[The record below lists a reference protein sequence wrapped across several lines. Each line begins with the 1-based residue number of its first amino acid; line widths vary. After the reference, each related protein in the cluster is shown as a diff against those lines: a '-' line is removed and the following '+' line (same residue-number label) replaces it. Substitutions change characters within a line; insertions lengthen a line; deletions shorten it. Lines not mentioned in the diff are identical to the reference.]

1 MFKSSRVL
9 RALESELPGTPVRGM
24 IAAAAAICVAS
35 AWFNR
40 GFFSHDEH
48 FQILEFAWY
57 KLGRTPVGG
66 LAWEFDAKMRPALQP
81 FLAAGLFRVL
91 DALVWFTPFFAS
103 FLLRLVSGLL
113 GLWISLELCIRVL
126 PWVRDASFKRL
137 LLPGMLFLWFLP
149 YTHGRFG
156 SENWGGLLFFGGL
169 CLLLDATNPE
179 NTRRAMLR
187 TALAGLAWGAAFYCR
202 YQVGFAIAGAGLW
215 LVFIRGARARAIAVL
230 TASFALACALNFV
243 LDHWLYGAWV
253 NTPYNYF
260 HANLVEGKAAMFGTQ
275 PWWFYF
281 VQMLAILVPPFSLVL
296 VGLLGAGMWFCRR
309 NVLVWAVLPFVIG
322 HTVLGHKEVR
332 FLIPITYAIVPL
344 LVLAADNLPASL
356 QARLAGWQG
365 RRGAATAVRVFIAL
379 NTLALL
385 FMTFK
390 PSSETVTVYQWL
402 YEQSREQPIV
412 LYTGSRLPYSMGSYE
427 LNFYRPAN
435 VMVKNVG
442 DVEEL
447 RAAIANGHGR
457 VFLFQPSLRPPL
469 WTAQNRI
476 GCTPVVRTLP
486 SWVTRVNINNW
497 TSRMYV
503 WTVFSLSTSPSGDG
517 C

>member
-1 MFKSSRVL
+1 MFVFSRL
-9 RALESELPGTPVRGM
+9 RRTLTSELPGTPVRGM
-24 IAAAAAICVAS
+24 VGTAAAICIVS

-57 KLGRTPVGG
+57 KLGRTPVEG
-66 LAWEFDAKMRPALQP
+66 LAWEFGAQMRPALQP
-81 FLAAGLFRVL
+81 FLAAGLFRIL
-91 DALVWFTPFFAS
+91 DALGWFTPFFAA
-103 FLLRLVSGLL
+103 FLLRLISGLL

-126 PWVRDASFKRL
+126 PWVRDTFFKRL
-137 LLPGMLFLWFLP
+137 LLAGMLFLWFLP
-149 YTHGRFG
+149 YTHGRFA

-169 CLLLDATNPE
+169 CLLLDATNAPSD
-179 NTRRAMLR
+179 RRAVLR
-187 TALAGLAWGAAFYCR
+187 TTLAGLAWGAAFYCR
-202 YQVGFAIAGAGLW
+202 FQMGFAIAGAGLW
-215 LVFIRGARARAIAVL
+215 LVFVRRARLRTLTVL
-230 TASFALACALNFV
+230 AASFALAGALNIA

-281 VQMLAILVPPFSLVL
+281 AQMLALLVPPFSLVL
-296 VGLLGAGMWFCRR
+296 VALLAAGVWLCRR
-309 NVLVWAVLPFVIG
+309 NVLVWAVVPFLAG
-322 HTVLGHKEVR
+322 HTVLGHKEIR

-344 LVLAADNLPASL
+344 LILAADKMPASL
-356 QARLAGWQG
+356 RAWASGWRRRRVAALAVWIF
-365 RRGAATAVRVFIAL
+365 VAL

-385 FMTFK
+385 VMTFK
-390 PSSETVTVYQWL
+390 PSSETAIVYEWL
-402 YEQSREQPIV
+402 YAQSRDAPIV

-427 LNFYRPAN
+427 VNFYRPGN
-435 VMVKNVG
+435 IRVRNVG
-442 DVEEL
+442 NVEEL

-457 VFLFQPSLRPPL
+457 VFLFQPSFRPPL
-469 WTAQNRI
+469 WAAQNRI

-486 SWVTRVNINNW
+486 SWVSRINVNNW

-503 WTVFSLSTSPSGDG
+503 WTVFSLGTPSSTG